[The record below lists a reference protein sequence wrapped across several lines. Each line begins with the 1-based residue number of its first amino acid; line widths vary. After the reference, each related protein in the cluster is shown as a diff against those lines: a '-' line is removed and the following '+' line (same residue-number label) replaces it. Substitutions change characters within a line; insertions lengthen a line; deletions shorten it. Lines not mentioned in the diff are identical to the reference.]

1 MGKVRS
7 ALDILAGEAWRRG
20 TTYGK
25 LVAGTTEEELGQI
38 VHLAQLK
45 DKLKDKRERRGENC
59 GQREEI
65 SDEQG
70 IESGG

>member
-1 MGKVRS
+1 MRS
-7 ALDILAGEAWRRG
+7 ALEILAGEVRRRG

-25 LVAGTTEEELGQI
+25 FVAITPEIELGRI

-45 DKLKDKRERRGENC
+45 DKLRAKWEGRGMAC
-59 GQREEI
+59 GQREEV

-70 IESGG
+70 AAGSS

>member
-1 MGKVRS
+1 MRS
-7 ALDILAGEAWRRG
+7 ALEILAREARRRG

-25 LVAGTTEEELGQI
+25 FVASTPEIELGRI

-45 DKLKDKRERRGENC
+45 DKLRAKWEGRGMAC
-59 GQREEI
+59 GQREEV

-70 IESGG
+70 AAGSS

>member
-1 MGKVRS
+1 MRS
-7 ALDILAGEAWRRG
+7 ALEILAREARRRG

-25 LVAGTTEEELGQI
+25 FVASTPEVELGRI

-45 DKLKDKRERRGENC
+45 DKLRAKWEGRGTDC
-59 GQREEI
+59 AQREEV

-70 IESGG
+70 AAGSG

>member
-1 MGKVRS
+1 MRS
-7 ALDILAGEAWRRG
+7 ALEILAGEARRRG

-25 LVAGTTEEELGQI
+25 FVASTPEVELGRI

-45 DKLKDKRERRGENC
+45 DKLRAKWEGRGMDC

-65 SDEQG
+65 SNEQ
-70 IESGG
+70 SAADSS

>member
-1 MGKVRS
+1 MRS
-7 ALDILAGEAWRRG
+7 ALEILAREARRRG

-25 LVAGTTEEELGQI
+25 FVASTPEVELGRI

-45 DKLKDKRERRGENC
+45 DKLRAKWEGRGTDC
-59 GQREEI
+59 GQCEEV

-70 IESGG
+70 AAGSS